1 MRLDGDVQDIDS
13 VSDDDTNDL
22 YNSVIDFP
30 DTCQASARY
39 TGPRKLL
46 EQAAQ
51 DTRYSSKYH
60 RSHSFKGGGTS
71 SHVRQFDNLRQHR
84 SAVNAE
90 GIPNYGLT
98 FPNYEEGPCLE
109 LGELVRCWSISHAL
123 HS

>member
-1 MRLDGDVQDIDS
+1 MRLDGDVQDTDS

-30 DTCQASARY
+30 NTCQASARY

-60 RSHSFKGGGTS
+60 RS
-71 SHVRQFDNLRQHR
+71 
-84 SAVNAE
+84 AVNAE
-90 GIPNYGLT
+90 GIPNHGLT
-98 FPNYEEGPCLE
+98 ASSGRVVRKMVDDFQDSSPTTKKV
-109 LGELVRCWSISHAL
+109 LVLNWANSSAAGA
-123 HS
+123 